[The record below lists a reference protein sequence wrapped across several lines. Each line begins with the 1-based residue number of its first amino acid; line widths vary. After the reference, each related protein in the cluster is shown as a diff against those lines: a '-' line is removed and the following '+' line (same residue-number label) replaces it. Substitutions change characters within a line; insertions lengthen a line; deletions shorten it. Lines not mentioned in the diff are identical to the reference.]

1 MIQPVLFFALGFLCA
16 GFLALLVAPAIWR
29 RAVRLTRRRVE
40 ASVPLTLSEIQ
51 ADKDSMR
58 AGFAMAVRKLEM
70 DVRALREKSA
80 EQMVEIGRSHE
91 ALASL
96 ERERAALDEKLEQSV
111 KEGAALREE
120 LGQHA
125 AQVQALSER
134 LKLAEQAATEQARE
148 LERLGQLYEEASFS
162 ASNRQI
168 ELVSREAELEKLSSS
183 LSVLREENKNLAR
196 KGKEAQAQGQRAD
209 TALNAEKKKVA
220 DLDKKLQ
227 RMMATLADRDDKIDR
242 REKELARLRQQPKAP
257 AAAPVVR
264 GGREIDK
271 AIAKLDA
278 DRRNLE
284 GRLVELARE
293 NRKQRGE
300 AASGEAVRSGSEAL
314 DIADAGL
321 LRGQMHE
328 LAAEVVALTARL
340 EGEEAPIARALAASA
355 VAQPPSGGNGASMMS
370 LAERIKALRK
380 ATPAA

>member
-16 GFLALLVAPAIWR
+16 GFLALLVAPAVWR

-91 ALASL
+91 ALALL
-96 ERERAALDEKLEQSV
+96 ERERAALDEKLAQSV
-111 KEGAALREE
+111 KDGAAAREE

-125 AQVQALSER
+125 ARVQELSER
-134 LKLAEQAATEQARE
+134 LKLGEQAVAERSLE
-148 LERLGQLYEEASFS
+148 LERLGQLYDEASFS

-168 ELVSREAELEKLSSS
+168 ELVSREAELEKLSSN

-196 KGKEAQAQGQRAD
+196 KGKEAQAEGQRAD

-242 REKELARLRQQPKAP
+242 REKELARLRQQPKAS
-257 AAAPVVR
+257 AAAVAVR
-264 GGREIDK
+264 GDREIDK

-284 GRLVELARE
+284 GKLVELARE
-293 NRKQRGE
+293 NKKRRSE
-300 AASGEAVRSGSEAL
+300 AVSGEAIRSGPEVL
-314 DIADAGL
+314 DDDAGL
-321 LRGQMHE
+321 LRDQMHE

-340 EGEEAPIARALAASA
+340 EGEEALISRVLAIS
-355 VAQPPSGGNGASMMS
+355 AQPPSGDNGTSMMS
-370 LAERIKALRK
+370 LADRIKALRK
-380 ATPAA
+380 TMPAA

>member
-16 GFLALLVAPAIWR
+16 GFLALLVAPAVWR
-29 RAVRLTRRRVE
+29 RAVRRTPRRFE

-91 ALASL
+91 ALALL
-96 ERERAALDEKLEQSV
+96 ERERAALDEKLAQSV
-111 KEGAALREE
+111 KDGAAAREE

-125 AQVQALSER
+125 ARVQELSER
-134 LKLAEQAATEQARE
+134 LKLGEQAVAERSLE
-148 LERLGQLYEEASFS
+148 LERLGQLYDEASFS

-168 ELVSREAELEKLSSS
+168 ELVSREAELEKLSSN

-196 KGKEAQAQGQRAD
+196 KGKEAQAEGQRAD

-242 REKELARLRQQPKAP
+242 REKELARLRQQPKAS
-257 AAAPVVR
+257 AAAVAVR
-264 GGREIDK
+264 GDREIDK
-271 AIAKLDA
+271 AIVKLDA

-284 GRLVELARE
+284 GKLVELARE
-293 NRKQRGE
+293 NKKRRGE
-300 AASGEAVRSGSEAL
+300 AVSGEAIRSGPEVL
-314 DIADAGL
+314 DDDAGL
-321 LRGQMHE
+321 LRDQMHE

-340 EGEEAPIARALAASA
+340 EGEEALISRVLAIS
-355 VAQPPSGGNGASMMS
+355 AQPPSGDNGTSMMS
-370 LAERIKALRK
+370 LADRIKALRK
-380 ATPAA
+380 TMPAA

>member
-16 GFLALLVAPAIWR
+16 GFLALLVAPAVWR

-91 ALASL
+91 ALALL
-96 ERERAALDEKLEQSV
+96 ERERAALDEKLAQSV
-111 KEGAALREE
+111 KDGAAAREE

-125 AQVQALSER
+125 ARVQELSER
-134 LKLAEQAATEQARE
+134 LKLGEQAVAERSLE
-148 LERLGQLYEEASFS
+148 LERLGQLYDEASFS

-168 ELVSREAELEKLSSS
+168 ELVSREAELEKLSSN

-196 KGKEAQAQGQRAD
+196 KGKEAQAEGQRAD

-242 REKELARLRQQPKAP
+242 REKELARLRQQPKAS
-257 AAAPVVR
+257 AAAVAVR
-264 GGREIDK
+264 GDREIDK
-271 AIAKLDA
+271 AIVKLDA

-284 GRLVELARE
+284 GKLVELARE
-293 NRKQRGE
+293 NKKRRGE
-300 AASGEAVRSGSEAL
+300 AVSGEAIRSGPEVL
-314 DIADAGL
+314 DDDAGL
-321 LRGQMHE
+321 LRDQMHE

-340 EGEEAPIARALAASA
+340 EGEEALISRVLAIS
-355 VAQPPSGGNGASMMS
+355 AQPPSGDNGTSMMS
-370 LAERIKALRK
+370 LADRIKALRK
-380 ATPAA
+380 TMPAA

>member
-1 MIQPVLFFALGFLCA
+1 LIQPVLFFALGFLCA
-16 GFLALLVAPAIWR
+16 GFLALLVAPAVWR

-91 ALASL
+91 ALALL
-96 ERERAALDEKLEQSV
+96 ERERAALDEKLAQSV
-111 KEGAALREE
+111 KDGAAAREE

-125 AQVQALSER
+125 ARVQELSER
-134 LKLAEQAATEQARE
+134 LKLGEQAVAERSLE
-148 LERLGQLYEEASFS
+148 LERLGQLYDEASFS

-168 ELVSREAELEKLSSS
+168 ELVSREAELEKLSSN

-196 KGKEAQAQGQRAD
+196 KGKEAQAEGQRAD

-242 REKELARLRQQPKAP
+242 REKELARLRQQPKAS
-257 AAAPVVR
+257 AAAVAVR
-264 GGREIDK
+264 GDREIDK

-284 GRLVELARE
+284 GKLVELARE
-293 NRKQRGE
+293 NKKRRGE
-300 AASGEAVRSGSEAL
+300 AVSGEAIRSGPEVL
-314 DIADAGL
+314 DDDAGL
-321 LRGQMHE
+321 LRDQMHE

-340 EGEEAPIARALAASA
+340 EGEEALISRVLAIS
-355 VAQPPSGGNGASMMS
+355 AQPPSGDNGTSMMS
-370 LAERIKALRK
+370 LADRIKALRK
-380 ATPAA
+380 TMPAA

>member
-16 GFLALLVAPAIWR
+16 GFLALLVAPAVWR
-29 RAVRLTRRRVE
+29 RAVRLTRQRVE

-91 ALASL
+91 ALALL
-96 ERERAALDEKLEQSV
+96 ERERAALDEKLAQSV
-111 KEGAALREE
+111 KDGAAAREE

-125 AQVQALSER
+125 ARVQELSER
-134 LKLAEQAATEQARE
+134 LKLGEQAVAERSLE
-148 LERLGQLYEEASFS
+148 LERLGQLYDEASFS

-168 ELVSREAELEKLSSS
+168 ELVSREAELEKLSSN

-196 KGKEAQAQGQRAD
+196 KGKEAQAEGQRAD

-242 REKELARLRQQPKAP
+242 REKELARLRQQPKAS
-257 AAAPVVR
+257 AAAVAVR
-264 GGREIDK
+264 GDREIDK
-271 AIAKLDA
+271 AIVKLDA

-284 GRLVELARE
+284 GKLVELARE
-293 NRKQRGE
+293 NKKRRGE
-300 AASGEAVRSGSEAL
+300 AVSGEAIRSGPEVL
-314 DIADAGL
+314 DDDAGL
-321 LRGQMHE
+321 LRDQMHE

-340 EGEEAPIARALAASA
+340 EGEEALISRVLAIS
-355 VAQPPSGGNGASMMS
+355 AQPPSGDNGTSMMS
-370 LAERIKALRK
+370 LADRIKALRK
-380 ATPAA
+380 TMPAA

>member
-16 GFLALLVAPAIWR
+16 GFLALLVAPAVWR

-91 ALASL
+91 ALALL
-96 ERERAALDEKLEQSV
+96 ERERAALDEKLAQSV
-111 KEGAALREE
+111 KDGAAAREE

-125 AQVQALSER
+125 ARVQELSER
-134 LKLAEQAATEQARE
+134 LKLGEQAVAERSLE
-148 LERLGQLYEEASFS
+148 LERLGQLYDEASFS

-168 ELVSREAELEKLSSS
+168 ELVSREAELEKLSSN

-196 KGKEAQAQGQRAD
+196 KGKEAQAEGQRAD

-242 REKELARLRQQPKAP
+242 REKELARLRQQPKAS
-257 AAAPVVR
+257 AAAVAVR
-264 GGREIDK
+264 GDREIDK

-284 GRLVELARE
+284 GKLVELARE
-293 NRKQRGE
+293 NKKRRGE
-300 AASGEAVRSGSEAL
+300 AVSGEAIRSGPEVL
-314 DIADAGL
+314 DDDAGL
-321 LRGQMHE
+321 LRDQMHE

-340 EGEEAPIARALAASA
+340 EGEEALISRVLAIS
-355 VAQPPSGGNGASMMS
+355 AQPPSGDNGTSMMS
-370 LAERIKALRK
+370 LADRIKALRK
-380 ATPAA
+380 TMPAA

>member
-1 MIQPVLFFALGFLCA
+1 MIQPVLFFVLGFLCA
-16 GFLALLVAPAIWR
+16 GFLALLVAPAVWR

-91 ALASL
+91 ALALL
-96 ERERAALDEKLEQSV
+96 ERERAALDEKLAQSV
-111 KEGAALREE
+111 KDGAAAREE

-125 AQVQALSER
+125 ARVQELSER
-134 LKLAEQAATEQARE
+134 LKLGEQAVAERSLE
-148 LERLGQLYEEASFS
+148 LERLGQLYDEASFS

-168 ELVSREAELEKLSSS
+168 ELVSREAELEKLSSN

-196 KGKEAQAQGQRAD
+196 KGKEAQAEGQRAD

-242 REKELARLRQQPKAP
+242 REKELARLRQQPKAS
-257 AAAPVVR
+257 AAAVAVR
-264 GGREIDK
+264 GDREIDK
-271 AIAKLDA
+271 AIVKLDA

-284 GRLVELARE
+284 GKLVELARE
-293 NRKQRGE
+293 NKKRRGE
-300 AASGEAVRSGSEAL
+300 AVSGEAIRSGPEVL
-314 DIADAGL
+314 DDDAGL
-321 LRGQMHE
+321 LRDQMHE

-340 EGEEAPIARALAASA
+340 EGEEALISRVLAIS
-355 VAQPPSGGNGASMMS
+355 AQPPSGDNGTSMMS
-370 LAERIKALRK
+370 LADRIKALRK
-380 ATPAA
+380 TMPAA

>member
-16 GFLALLVAPAIWR
+16 GFLALLVAPAVWR

-91 ALASL
+91 ALALL
-96 ERERAALDEKLEQSV
+96 ERERAALDEKLAQSV
-111 KEGAALREE
+111 KDGAAAREE

-125 AQVQALSER
+125 ARVQELSER
-134 LKLAEQAATEQARE
+134 LKLGEQAVAERSLE
-148 LERLGQLYEEASFS
+148 LERLGQLYDEASFS

-168 ELVSREAELEKLSSS
+168 ELVSREAELEKLSSN

-196 KGKEAQAQGQRAD
+196 KGKEAQAEGQRAD

-242 REKELARLRQQPKAP
+242 REKELARLRQQLKAS
-257 AAAPVVR
+257 AAAVAVR
-264 GGREIDK
+264 GDREIDK
-271 AIAKLDA
+271 AIVKLDA

-284 GRLVELARE
+284 GKLVELARE
-293 NRKQRGE
+293 NKKRRGE
-300 AASGEAVRSGSEAL
+300 AVSGEAIRSGPEVL
-314 DIADAGL
+314 DDDAGL
-321 LRGQMHE
+321 LRDQMHE

-340 EGEEAPIARALAASA
+340 EGEEALISRVLAIS
-355 VAQPPSGGNGASMMS
+355 AQPPSGDNGTSMMS
-370 LAERIKALRK
+370 LADRIKALRK
-380 ATPAA
+380 TMPAA

>member
-16 GFLALLVAPAIWR
+16 GFLALLVAPAVWR

-70 DVRALREKSA
+70 DIRALREKSA

-91 ALASL
+91 ALALL
-96 ERERAALDEKLEQSV
+96 ERERAALDEKLAQSV
-111 KEGAALREE
+111 KDGAAAREE

-125 AQVQALSER
+125 ARVQELSER
-134 LKLAEQAATEQARE
+134 LKLGEQAVAERSLE
-148 LERLGQLYEEASFS
+148 LERLGQLYDEASFS

-168 ELVSREAELEKLSSS
+168 ELVSREAELEKLSSN

-196 KGKEAQAQGQRAD
+196 KGKEAQAEGQRAD

-242 REKELARLRQQPKAP
+242 REKELARLRQQPKAS
-257 AAAPVVR
+257 AAAVAVR
-264 GGREIDK
+264 GDREIDK
-271 AIAKLDA
+271 AIVKLDA

-284 GRLVELARE
+284 GKLVELARE
-293 NRKQRGE
+293 NKKRRGE
-300 AASGEAVRSGSEAL
+300 AVSGEAIRSGPEVL
-314 DIADAGL
+314 DDDAGL
-321 LRGQMHE
+321 LRDQMHE

-340 EGEEAPIARALAASA
+340 EGEEALISRVLAIS
-355 VAQPPSGGNGASMMS
+355 AQPPSGDNGTSMMS
-370 LAERIKALRK
+370 LADRIKALRK
-380 ATPAA
+380 TMPAA

>member
-16 GFLALLVAPAIWR
+16 GFLALLVAPAVWR

-91 ALASL
+91 ALALL
-96 ERERAALDEKLEQSV
+96 ERERAALDEKLAQSV
-111 KEGAALREE
+111 KDGAAAREE

-125 AQVQALSER
+125 ARVQELSER
-134 LKLAEQAATEQARE
+134 LKLGEQAVAERSLE
-148 LERLGQLYEEASFS
+148 LERLGQLYDEASFS

-168 ELVSREAELEKLSSS
+168 ELVSRESELEKLSSN

-196 KGKEAQAQGQRAD
+196 KGKEAQAEGQRAD

-242 REKELARLRQQPKAP
+242 REKELARLRQQPKAS
-257 AAAPVVR
+257 AAAVAVR
-264 GGREIDK
+264 GDREIDK
-271 AIAKLDA
+271 AIVKLDA

-284 GRLVELARE
+284 GKLVELARE
-293 NRKQRGE
+293 NKKRRGE
-300 AASGEAVRSGSEAL
+300 AVSGEAIRSGPEVL
-314 DIADAGL
+314 DDDAGL
-321 LRGQMHE
+321 LRDQMHE

-340 EGEEAPIARALAASA
+340 EGEEALISRVLAIS
-355 VAQPPSGGNGASMMS
+355 AQPPSGDNGTSMMS
-370 LAERIKALRK
+370 LADRIKALRK
-380 ATPAA
+380 TMPAA

>member
-1 MIQPVLFFALGFLCA
+1 LIQPVLFFALGFLCA

-91 ALASL
+91 ALAVL
-96 ERERAALDEKLEQSV
+96 ERERAVLDEKLEQSV
-111 KEGAALREE
+111 KEGAGLREE

-134 LKLAEQAATEQARE
+134 LKIAEQAAAEQARE

-227 RMMATLADRDDKIDR
+227 RMMATRADRDDKIDR

-257 AAAPVVR
+257 AAAAVVR

-278 DRRNLE
+278 DRRSLE

-293 NRKQRGE
+293 NRKQRAE

>member
-16 GFLALLVAPAIWR
+16 GFLALLVAPAVWR
-29 RAVRLTRRRVE
+29 RAVRLTRLRVE

-91 ALASL
+91 ALALL
-96 ERERAALDEKLEQSV
+96 ERERAALDEKLAQSV
-111 KEGAALREE
+111 KDGAAAREE

-125 AQVQALSER
+125 ARVQELSER
-134 LKLAEQAATEQARE
+134 LKLGEQAVAERSLE
-148 LERLGQLYEEASFS
+148 LERLGQLYDEASFS

-168 ELVSREAELEKLSSS
+168 ELVSREAELEKLSSN

-196 KGKEAQAQGQRAD
+196 KGKEAQAEGQRAD

-242 REKELARLRQQPKAP
+242 REKELARLRQQPKAS
-257 AAAPVVR
+257 AAAVAVR
-264 GGREIDK
+264 GDREIDK
-271 AIAKLDA
+271 AIVKLDA

-284 GRLVELARE
+284 GKLVELARE
-293 NRKQRGE
+293 NKKRRGE
-300 AASGEAVRSGSEAL
+300 AVSGEAIRSGPEVL
-314 DIADAGL
+314 DDDAGL
-321 LRGQMHE
+321 LRDQMHE

-340 EGEEAPIARALAASA
+340 EGEEALISRVLAIS
-355 VAQPPSGGNGASMMS
+355 AQPPSGDNGTSMMS
-370 LAERIKALRK
+370 LADRIKALRK
-380 ATPAA
+380 TMPAA